1 MRLNERIRKAFD
13 AVHAEEELKES
24 TRRSVMRQL
33 ERRHRPWLS
42 TPRIVKVL
50 TVLILMIGL
59 GGYFS
64 YFTEASVISVDI
76 DPSIELSVNIYGRVI
91 SATGINEDGEALL
104 ADVSVDHMDY
114 ADAIADLLN
123 SEAVQAL
130 LEDGEQP
137 EITVVCGSMQRA
149 RAMEDCL
156 SQRVSSA
163 SIHCSENHHE
173 VEQAHEAG
181 LSVGRYRLLLEL
193 QKQDPNITADDIAG
207 LSMAQIRAMLEA
219 TDTEAA
225 SPGHHQ
231 GHAHHGQDE

>member
-1 MRLNERIRKAFD
+1 
-13 AVHAEEELKES
+13 
-24 TRRSVMRQL
+24 
-33 ERRHRPWLS
+33 
-42 TPRIVKVL
+42 
-50 TVLILMIGL
+50 
-59 GGYFS
+59 
-64 YFTEASVISVDI
+64 
-76 DPSIELSVNIYGRVI
+76 
-91 SATGINEDGEALL
+91 
-104 ADVSVDHMDY
+104 MDY
-114 ADAIADLLN
+114 ADAIVDLLN

-137 EITVVCGSMQRA
+137 EITVVCGSMESA

-156 SQRVSSA
+156 SQRVSSV

-207 LSMAQIRAMLEA
+207 LPMAQIRAMLEA

>member
-1 MRLNERIRKAFD
+1 MNRIKKFMALFL
-13 AVHAEEELKES
+13 AVVLIAQTGVAASAEES
-24 TRRSVMRQL
+24 TSPVEPVVQN
-33 ERRHRPWLS
+33 E
-42 TPRIVKVL
+42 TL
-50 TVLILMIGL
+50 T
-59 GGYFS
+59 
-64 YFTEASVISVDI
+64 
-76 DPSIELSVNIYGRVI
+76 
-91 SATGINEDGEALL
+91 EDAGPQEET
-104 ADVSVDHMDY
+104 
-114 ADAIADLLN
+114 DAADLTGQQPEN
-123 SEAVQAL
+123 SEDTTSEGTSETEQGEEESDK
-130 LEDGEQP
+130 EDGEQP